1 MATDTS
7 WIRHETITLIA
18 AAMERSAVTASELA
32 MHTGIPLATLTH
44 KLDAG
49 ADFSFEELYWI
60 ADSLRVNPSSLV
72 PRATAGVLA

>member
-1 MATDTS
+1 MATETS

-18 AAMERSAVTASELA
+18 AAMERSAVTVSELA

-44 KLDAG
+44 KLDGG
-49 ADFSFEELYWI
+49 ADFSFAELYWI
-60 ADSLRVNPSSLV
+60 ADSLGVNPSSLV